1 MLPAAAG
8 ADKAAAFFDDTKIQE
23 IRIYFDNPNW
33 YNVLYQSHD
42 RDPLDPYFPARIKS
56 GDVEIPV
63 IGARFKGNSSFRR
76 NGLKKPFKLDFNW
89 FDDDAT
95 FFGLKKLNL
104 HNGDIQPDFMHEKLF
119 LEYAGKHIAAMR
131 AVYVRLY
138 VNDVYYGLYL
148 AVEQPDKTMMQ
159 SRFGQDED
167 GNLWEAGESVIATME
182 YLGPNPASY
191 YARYELKTNETAND
205 YSALIELLDVLNHT
219 PAAELPARLEPL
231 MDVENVIQGMA
242 LNALYVNLDSYLG
255 TAAEYFLYRR
265 SSDNRFVHI
274 HWDTNE
280 TFGSTGDGTPR
291 LANPFT
297 MNPFYLPAAG
307 GGGAPGGG
315 IARRPLLEKLWAV
328 PQYRRMYLQ
337 CLARFMREGFDEE
350 SIRVRSQELANLIRP
365 HLAEDPNKVFS
376 MAQFEAALAN
386 QVTANGFTTYGLT
399 QFTRERTN
407 YLKGYLAG
415 SGQPADI
422 RLNEVMTVN
431 TTPNRDDAG
440 DPDPWLELQNM
451 GPAEVS
457 TAGMTL
463 SDDPENPAK
472 WALPAATIPDGGRM
486 IIWLDAEPGEGSAHA
501 SFRLPEGGGEVF
513 LYAGGT
519 LVDSVDYR
527 ALPAGQAYA
536 RTGLF
541 GSNWS
546 VTATPTYAAANVV
559 TAPPN
564 VPEPVPPPVPLFV
577 NELMADNDGSFEDPD
592 EPGAFEDWFELYNAG
607 TEELDLSGM
616 YITDSL
622 DNPTKWRIPAGVKI
636 AAGGHLV
643 FIADGETEQGPLHTS
658 WSLSRSGESISL
670 YAADG
675 TTLIDRVVFGAQETD
690 VSHGR
695 TTDGGPDWSLF
706 TAPTPGASNAAPV
719 ANWIVSAASL
729 EGRSLAPGSKARALV
744 SGFAPAEAYSQAN
757 PLPEELGGVRVTV
770 GRAGGAARAAGLSAV
785 MEGFVEFQVPEDLSP
800 GRTLVTMT
808 GPDGARME
816 GEVIIE
822 TVAPGLY
829 SVDGTG
835 SGVGLIAVIHRDA
848 NGNESW
854 TWAAESGVAVPVSL
868 GPDGTQVDLVLYGT
882 GFGKEPAGVTV
893 QVGGMS
899 TAVAPVVRNAD
910 HAGLDEIRVG
920 PLSRTLIGA
929 GLVEVRVSVGARIAN
944 VVLVAIE

>member
-1 MLPAAAG
+1 
-8 ADKAAAFFDDTKIQE
+8 
-23 IRIYFDNPNW
+23 
-33 YNVLYQSHD
+33 
-42 RDPLDPYFPARIKS
+42 
-56 GDVEIPV
+56 
-63 IGARFKGNSSFRR
+63 
-76 NGLKKPFKLDFNW
+76 
-89 FDDDAT
+89 
-95 FFGLKKLNL
+95 
-104 HNGDIQPDFMHEKLF
+104 
-119 LEYAGKHIAAMR
+119 
-131 AVYVRLY
+131 
-138 VNDVYYGLYL
+138 
-148 AVEQPDKTMMQ
+148 
-159 SRFGQDED
+159 
-167 GNLWEAGESVIATME
+167 
-182 YLGPNPASY
+182 
-191 YARYELKTNETAND
+191 
-205 YSALIELLDVLNHT
+205 
-219 PAAELPARLEPL
+219 
-231 MDVENVIQGMA
+231 
-242 LNALYVNLDSYLG
+242 
-255 TAAEYFLYRR
+255 
-265 SSDNRFVHI
+265 
-274 HWDTNE
+274 
-280 TFGSTGDGTPR
+280 
-291 LANPFT
+291 
-297 MNPFYLPAAG
+297 
-307 GGGAPGGG
+307 
-315 IARRPLLEKLWAV
+315 
-328 PQYRRMYLQ
+328 
-337 CLARFMREGFDEE
+337 
-350 SIRVRSQELANLIRP
+350 
-365 HLAEDPNKVFS
+365 
-376 MAQFEAALAN
+376 
-386 QVTANGFTTYGLT
+386 
-399 QFTRERTN
+399 
-407 YLKGYLAG
+407 
-415 SGQPADI
+415 
-422 RLNEVMTVN
+422 
-431 TTPNRDDAG
+431 
-440 DPDPWLELQNM
+440 
-451 GPAEVS
+451 
-457 TAGMTL
+457 
-463 SDDPENPAK
+463 
-472 WALPAATIPDGGRM
+472 
-486 IIWLDAEPGEGSAHA
+486 
-501 SFRLPEGGGEVF
+501 
-513 LYAGGT
+513 
-519 LVDSVDYR
+519 
-527 ALPAGQAYA
+527 
-536 RTGLF
+536 
-541 GSNWS
+541 
-546 VTATPTYAAANVV
+546 
-559 TAPPN
+559 
-564 VPEPVPPPVPLFV
+564 
-577 NELMADNDGSFEDPD
+577 MADNDGSFEDPD